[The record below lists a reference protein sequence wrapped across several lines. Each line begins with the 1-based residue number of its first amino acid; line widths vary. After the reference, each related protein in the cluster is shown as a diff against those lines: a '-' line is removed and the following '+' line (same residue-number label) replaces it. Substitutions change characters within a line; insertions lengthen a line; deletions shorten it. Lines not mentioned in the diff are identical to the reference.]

1 MSFFTESNPSLLLK
15 FSSLIRV
22 ESFSSLDE
30 LRNDDV
36 LEGPKLVSHGIGYD
50 SIDLPEG
57 FAKLGVVV
65 ILDGIVAPT

>member
-1 MSFFTESNPSLLLK
+1 M
-15 FSSLIRV
+15 
-22 ESFSSLDE
+22 DE

-65 ILDGIVAPT
+65 ILDRIVAPT